1 MDEMN
6 RKQMNYQ
13 LNESLLHVLSHYVL
27 YDGQVEQY
35 VTDEAALLS
44 ERFAQFVDGTLLKRP
59 GASDSG
65 GHKE

>member
-13 LNESLLHVLSHYVL
+13 LNESLLHVLSHYVI

-35 VTDEAALLS
+35 VTEEAALLS
-44 ERFAQFVDGTLLKRP
+44 ERFEHFIDGTLLKRP
-59 GASDSG
+59 GASDTR